1 MSLRLETEIA
11 PGTWERDLKQQ
22 ADRIVRSGAFRG
34 SEILRHLLS
43 YLAER
48 ASTGATEPV
57 RVREIARVVFGRSED
72 FDSQTDSIVR
82 VHTGRLRSKLAEYY
96 LSEGAED
103 LLVISIP
110 KGSYALSWRYRQAG
124 NGTAAGEVAVQPVS
138 NGHAATA
145 APSEPSVLRFHPA
158 MLWMALLLIAV
169 TAVITWLAGRVL
181 RVDSDA
187 TAVPQA
193 LRTFWR
199 PFLGAGDLPLVVYS
213 NLRLSG
219 SLDAGLREYDA
230 RTDPQ
235 QPVLDTYTT
244 IGEVAGVFE
253 IGRLLTMLHQP
264 LRAKHG
270 ALLTW
275 DEARDRNLIFVG
287 GPLAQTPLADV
298 PIFTDFEFRNRRA
311 GIPGPSGAIVNLRP
325 RKGEAPLYFGP
336 QARPFDFDYALIALK
351 RSVNPGH
358 QTLALAGITEYGTE
372 AAAEFVTRDDTARI
386 LLSRLNVRTD
396 GPIPMFEALLRTTIR
411 GGVPIE
417 TELVTVHF
425 H

>member
-1 MSLRLETEIA
+1 MSLRLETETEA
-11 PGTWERDLKQQ
+11 GAWERDLKQQ
-22 ADRIVRSGAFRG
+22 ADRIVRSGAFRA

-48 ASTGATEPV
+48 AVAGAAEPV
-57 RVREIARVVFGRSED
+57 RVREIATAVFGRSED

-103 LLVISIP
+103 PLVISIP
-110 KGSYALSWRYRQAG
+110 KGSYALSWRYRQPG
-124 NGTAAGEVAVQPVS
+124 NGTATVEFPLVPSASS
-138 NGHAATA
+138 NGHAAA
-145 APSEPSVLRFHPA
+145 APRVLRYHPA
-158 MLWMALLLIAV
+158 LIWIGLTLVAITALL
-169 TAVITWLAGRVL
+169 TWLAGRAF
-181 RVDSDA
+181 RTDA
-187 TAVPQA
+187 DVASVPQA

-199 PFLGAGDLPLVVYS
+199 PFVGGNDLPLVVFS
-213 NLRLSG
+213 NLRLTG
-219 SLDAGLREYDA
+219 SLDAGLREYDPKV
-230 RTDPQ
+230 DQQ

-244 IGEVAGVFE
+244 IGEVTGVFE
-253 IGRLLTMLHQP
+253 ISRLLTMLHQP

-270 ALLTW
+270 SLLTW

-287 GPLAQTPLADV
+287 GPLAQTPLQEV

-311 GIPGPSGAIVNLRP
+311 GIPGPSGAIVNLHP
-325 RKGEAPLYFGP
+325 RRGEAPFYFGP
-336 QARPFDFDYALIALK
+336 QARPFEFDYAVIALRK
-351 RSVNPGH
+351 SVNPGH

-386 LLSRLNVRTD
+386 LLARLNVKPN
-396 GPIPMFEALLRTTIR
+396 GNIPMFEAILRTTIR

-417 TELVTVHF
+417 SELLSVHF

>member
-1 MSLRLETEIA
+1 MSLRLETETEA
-11 PGTWERDLKQQ
+11 GAWERELKQQ
-22 ADRIVRSGAFRG
+22 ADRIVRSASFRA

-48 ASTGATEPV
+48 AVAGAAEPV
-57 RVREIARVVFGRSED
+57 RVREIATVVFGRSED

-103 LLVISIP
+103 PLVISIP
-110 KGSYALSWRYRQAG
+110 KGSYALSWRSRQPA
-124 NGTAAGEVAVQPVS
+124 NGTAALEIPLPPPSS
-138 NGHAATA
+138 NGHAAA
-145 APSEPSVLRFHPA
+145 EPRVLRYHPA
-158 MLWMALLLIAV
+158 LIWAGLALIAITALL
-169 TAVITWLAGRVL
+169 TWLAGRAF
-181 RVDSDA
+181 RAESDA
-187 TAVPQA
+187 TNVPQA

-199 PFLGAGDLPLVVYS
+199 PFVGGNDLPLVVFS
-213 NLRLSG
+213 NLRLTG
-219 SLDAGLREYDA
+219 TLDSGLREYDPKA
-230 RTDPQ
+230 DQQ

-244 IGEVAGVFE
+244 IGEVTGVFE

-270 ALLTW
+270 SLLTW

-287 GPLAQTPLADV
+287 GPLAQTPLQDV

-311 GIPGPSGAIVNLRP
+311 GIPGPSGAIVNLHP
-325 RKGEAPLYFGP
+325 RKGEAPFYFGP
-336 QARPFDFDYALIALK
+336 QTRPFEFDYAVIALRK
-351 RSVNPGH
+351 SANPGH

-372 AAAEFVTRDDTARI
+372 AAAEFVTRDETTRI
-386 LLSRLNVRTD
+386 LLARLNVKPN
-396 GPIPMFEALLRTTIR
+396 GNIPMFEAILRTTIR

-417 TELVTVHF
+417 SELLSVHF

>member
-1 MSLRLETEIA
+1 MSLRLETETEA
-11 PGTWERDLKQQ
+11 GAWERELKQQ

-48 ASTGATEPV
+48 AVAGATEPV
-57 RVREIARVVFGRSED
+57 KVREIATVVFGRSED

-103 LLVISIP
+103 PLVISIP
-110 KGSYALSWRYRQAG
+110 KGNYALSWRCRQPG
-124 NGTAAGEVAVQPVS
+124 NGTAAVEFPLPAPSS
-138 NGHAATA
+138 NGHAAA
-145 APSEPSVLRFHPA
+145 KPRVLRYHPA
-158 MLWMALLLIAV
+158 LIWIGLALVAV
-169 TAVITWLAGRVL
+169 TALLTWLAGRAF
-181 RVDSDA
+181 RSDGEA
-187 TAVPQA
+187 TRNVPLA

-199 PFLGAGDLPLVVYS
+199 PFIGGNDLPLVVFS
-213 NLRLSG
+213 NLRLVG
-219 SLDAGLREYDA
+219 SLDDGLREYDPKV
-230 RTDPQ
+230 DQQ

-244 IGEVAGVFE
+244 IGEVTGVFE
-253 IGRLLTMLHQP
+253 ISRLLTMLHQP

-270 ALLTW
+270 SLLTW

-287 GPLAQTPLADV
+287 GPLAQTPLQDV

-311 GIPGPSGAIVNLRP
+311 GIPGPSGAIVNLHP
-325 RKGEAPLYFGP
+325 RKGEVPFYFGP
-336 QARPFDFDYALIALK
+336 QTRPFDFDYAVIALR

-372 AAAEFVTRDDTARI
+372 AAAEFVTRDDTTRI
-386 LLSRLNVRTD
+386 LLARLSVKPN
-396 GPIPMFEALLRTTIR
+396 GNIPMFEAILRTTIR
-411 GGVPIE
+411 GGVPIQS
-417 TELVTVHF
+417 ELLSVHF